1 MAPRPAPPAPAV
13 PEATVAAP
21 SALDGSSTRRV
32 LRSFHCREGYWQQME
47 QLSRELECSVD
58 YLLNEAVR
66 QYLRQRTP
74 PPAPGPVVPSP
85 PGAESVVLPPSPLP
99 SPRSSP
105 RLLPPT
111 SLSPPPPPP
120 PPVALGALEIEHDG
134 HRYPVDKA
142 SFVVGR
148 AKQGC
153 DLVIADPFISRKH
166 LTIEHDQGQFYAVDM
181 GTTGGVEFKGHR
193 ISRKL
198 LRDGDV
204 LRLCDHELRVH
215 IRTG

>member
-1 MAPRPAPPAPAV
+1 
-13 PEATVAAP
+13 
-21 SALDGSSTRRV
+21 
-32 LRSFHCREGYWQQME
+32 ME

-58 YLLNEAVR
+58 YLVNEALR
-66 QYLRQRTP
+66 QYLRQRVP
-74 PPAPGPVVPSP
+74 QPLPGPAVPSP
-85 PGAESVVLPPSPLP
+85 PGVESVVLPPRADPAAVV
-99 SPRSSP
+99 
-105 RLLPPT
+105 
-111 SLSPPPPPP
+111 PPPPPP
-120 PPVALGALEIEHDG
+120 PAALGALEIEHDG

-148 AKQGC
+148 ARQGC

-166 LTIEHDQGQFYAVDM
+166 LTIEHDRGQFYAVDM
-181 GTTGGVEFKGHR
+181 GTSGGVEFKGHR

-215 IRTG
+215 IRTGGSSLE